1 MRITISME
9 SDNGMT
15 ATIKVGTYS
24 TVLLAKDVD
33 GQILVDYEPFRSE
46 TCAKNALLKLS
57 DNWTETDRV
66 KSR

>member
-1 MRITISME
+1 MRVTISME

-24 TVLLAKDVD
+24 TVLLAKDAD
-33 GQILVDYEPFRSE
+33 GQILVDCEPFRSE

-57 DNWTETDRV
+57 DKWTETNRV

>member
-1 MRITISME
+1 MRVTISMK
-9 SDNGMT
+9 SDNGIT

-24 TVLLAKDVD
+24 TVLLAKDAD
-33 GQILVDYEPFRSE
+33 GQILIDYEPFSSE

-57 DNWTETDRV
+57 DNWTEINRV

>member
-1 MRITISME
+1 MRVIISMK

-24 TVLLAKDVD
+24 TFLLAKDAD
-33 GQILVDYEPFRSE
+33 GQTLVDYEPFKSE

-57 DNWTETDRV
+57 DNWTEINRV

>member
-1 MRITISME
+1 MRIIISME

-33 GQILVDYEPFRSE
+33 GQILVDYEPFKSE

-57 DNWTETDRV
+57 DNWIETNRV
-66 KSR
+66 KSK

>member
-1 MRITISME
+1 MRVTISME

-15 ATIKVGTYS
+15 AIIKVGTYS
-24 TVLLAKDVD
+24 TVLFAKDVD
-33 GQILVDYEPFRSE
+33 GRILVDYEPFKSE

-57 DNWTETDRV
+57 DNWTETNRV

>member
-24 TVLLAKDVD
+24 TWLLVKNADSQIIVD
-33 GQILVDYEPFRSE
+33 REPFRSE

-57 DNWTETDRV
+57 DNWTEINRV

>member
-1 MRITISME
+1 MK

-24 TVLLAKDVD
+24 TVLLAKDAD
-33 GQILVDYEPFRSE
+33 GQILVDYEPSKSE

-57 DNWTETDRV
+57 DNWTETSRV
-66 KSR
+66 KSK

>member
-1 MRITISME
+1 MRVIISMK
-9 SDNGMT
+9 SDNGIT
-15 ATIKVGTYS
+15 ATIKFGTYS

-57 DNWTETDRV
+57 DNWTEINRV